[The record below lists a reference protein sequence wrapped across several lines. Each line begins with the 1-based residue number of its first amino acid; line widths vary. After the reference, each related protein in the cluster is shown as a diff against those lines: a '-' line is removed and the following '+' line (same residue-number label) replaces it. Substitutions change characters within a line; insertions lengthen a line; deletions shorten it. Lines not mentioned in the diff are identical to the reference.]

1 MLSIS
6 YVSGPVPRASEAVL
20 SFTFSRVATTIN
32 SHFKEG
38 EIEAERL
45 NDLPKVTQTRGQQ
58 WILTQ
63 KHSYFKKKSKQ
74 CESCPKATEQGLAA
88 RLQKQHLG
96 TRSFWEL
103 TELLCNRCQKPP

>member
-20 SFTFSRVATTIN
+20 HFTFSRVATTIN

-45 NDLPKVTQTRGQQ
+45 NDLPKVTQTSGQH

-63 KHSYFKKKSKQ
+63 KCSYFKKKSKQ
-74 CESCPKATEQGLAA
+74 CAVLPQGYRARPCSKATEAA
-88 RLQKQHLG
+88 SRNKVILG
-96 TRSFWEL
+96 TD
-103 TELLCNRCQKPP
+103 